1 MLFIICYEWY
11 FDYVFFSCVLV
22 ENKYVRLV
30 CNGLEE
36 EKDYDLGNFYKFFYV
51 VEVYICCWFVSFVEV
66 L

>member
-1 MLFIICYEWY
+1 MKSKIIIMLFFICYEWY

-51 VEVYICCWFVSFVEV
+51 VEVYICC
-66 L
+66 

>member
-66 L
+66 

>member
-1 MLFIICYEWY
+1 MLFFICYEWY

-51 VEVYICCWFVSFVEV
+51 VEVYICC
-66 L
+66 

>member
-51 VEVYICCWFVSFVEV
+51 VEVYICCWFVSCVEV
-66 L
+66 

>member
-1 MLFIICYEWY
+1 MLFFICYEWY

-66 L
+66 

>member
-1 MLFIICYEWY
+1 MLFFICYEWY

-66 L
+66 W

>member
-1 MLFIICYEWY
+1 MNGILIMF
-11 FDYVFFSCVLV
+11 FFSCVLV
-22 ENKYVRLV
+22 ENKYVRIV
-30 CNGLEE
+30 CSGLEE

>member
-51 VEVYICCWFVSFVEV
+51 VEVNICCWFVSFVEV
-66 L
+66 